1 MISSVEWVPVIISTF
16 VERSS
21 AVLARYCW
29 DSDSPVVPLPVV
41 EMRTTAETVKTVM
54 EMRGKRVKEKR
65 TKRKGKAGAFA
76 DRRDSEL
83 PL

>member
-1 MISSVEWVPVIISTF
+1 MISSVKWVPVIISTF

-29 DSDSPVVPLPVV
+29 DPNSPVVPLPVV
-41 EMRTTAETVKTVM
+41 EMRTTVM

-65 TKRKGKAGAFA
+65 TKRKGKTGAFA